1 MQHLLPRRPWS
12 AISRIGSA
20 LWIIFL
26 VIGCRPENAAD
37 NAKDS
42 LANIQPDTATEAG
55 QSENFTTPETFIA
68 DDGENVEFVN
78 EEIGS
83 DPFTKDFRSILASI
97 GEYEVEKK
105 AIKNLNDS
113 TQTDTLFTVKFG
125 KSVMEYYQVGSND
138 NGLLIMA
145 DIQSDKVEFK
155 KGIRIGMSATEFS
168 SLFAELNDRR
178 NLSSVTIST
187 FEGLTRVDFSFSN
200 NTLTSVNLQSYFD

>member
-1 MQHLLPRRPWS
+1 MQYLMPRHTWS
-12 AISRIGSA
+12 VISRMGSA

-26 VIGCRPENAAD
+26 IIGCRPENATDKD
-37 NAKDS
+37 NDS
-42 LANIQPDTATEAG
+42 IANVQPDAATETGRA
-55 QSENFTTPETFIA
+55 EDNTTPETFVA

-97 GEYEVEKK
+97 GEYEVDKK
-105 AIKNLNDS
+105 AVKNLNDS

-125 KSVMEYYQVGSND
+125 KSVMEYYQVRSND

-145 DIQSDKVEFK
+145 DIKSDKVEFK
-155 KGIRIGMSATEFS
+155 KGIKIGMSATEFS
-168 SLFAELNDRR
+168 SLFGELNDRR

-187 FEGLTRVDFSFSN
+187 LEGLTKVDFLFSN
-200 NTLTSVNLQSYFD
+200 DTLTSVNLQSYFE